1 MSQPEISSP
10 LGRDS
15 GDGQSAMGQPPTG
28 QPRMG
33 QPRTSQ
39 PATGRENAILGARLV
54 VGSARARSYE
64 KALSELLAAADVRLD
79 GSRPWDIRVN
89 DERLFQRVLGHGT
102 LGAGEAYMD
111 GWWDCEQLDEML
123 TRVLRSNL
131 EEHLRS
137 PRAVKLALSARLF
150 NKQSSRRA
158 YIVGEKH
165 YDLGDDLYERMLDP
179 RMIYSCAYFERATEL
194 NAAQEA
200 KLDLVARKIGARAG
214 MRILDI
220 GCGWGGAAQFMA
232 QRYGAAV
239 TGVTVSRNQL
249 QRAQKRCAG
258 LDVEIRLE
266 DYRSLSGSFDA
277 IYSLGMFEHV
287 GVRNYR
293 TYLAKAR
300 ELLRPDGLF
309 LLHTIG
315 NNQSSVATDP
325 WIDKYIFP
333 NGQLPSLAQISKAAE
348 GLWVI
353 EDFHSF
359 GVYYDRTL
367 LAWSENF
374 ERAWPQLS
382 ARYSERFRRMWHFW
396 LMSSAAS
403 FRARKTQLWQIVLS
417 PNGVAGGY
425 RAVR

>member
-10 LGRDS
+10 LGRES
-15 GDGQSAMGQPPTG
+15 GAGQPSLGSAERGQPMGQPQKSQPPVSQPPIG

-33 QPRTSQ
+33 QPPMGQ
-39 PATGRENAILGARLV
+39 PPMGQPPMGQGNALVGAHLV
-54 VGSARARSYE
+54 VSSSRARAYE
-64 KALSELLAAADVRLD
+64 KVLSELLAAADVRLD
-79 GSRPWDIRVN
+79 GARPWDIRVN
-89 DERLFQRVLGHGT
+89 DERLFQRVLGHGS

-111 GWWDCEQLDEML
+111 GWWDCAQLDEML
-123 TRVLRSNL
+123 TRVLRSNI

-165 YDLGDDLYERMLDP
+165 YDLGDDLYELMLDP
-179 RMIYSCAYFERATEL
+179 RMIYSCAYFERATQL
-194 NAAQEA
+194 NDAQEA
-200 KLDLVARKIGARAG
+200 KLDLVARKVGAQAG

-249 QRAQKRCAG
+249 QTAQKRCTG
-258 LDVEIRLE
+258 LDVDIRLE
-266 DYRSLSGSFDA
+266 DYRSLTGRSFDA

-300 ELLRPDGLF
+300 ELLRPNGLF
-309 LLHTIG
+309 L
-315 NNQSSVATDP
+315 
-325 WIDKYIFP
+325 
-333 NGQLPSLAQISKAAE
+333 
-348 GLWVI
+348 
-353 EDFHSF
+353 
-359 GVYYDRTL
+359 
-367 LAWSENF
+367 
-374 ERAWPQLS
+374 
-382 ARYSERFRRMWHFW
+382 
-396 LMSSAAS
+396 
-403 FRARKTQLWQIVLS
+403 
-417 PNGVAGGY
+417 
-425 RAVR
+425 

>member
-1 MSQPEISSP
+1 M
-10 LGRDS
+10 
-15 GDGQSAMGQPPTG
+15 A
-28 QPRMG
+28 
-33 QPRTSQ
+33 
-39 PATGRENAILGARLV
+39 
-54 VGSARARSYE
+54 
-64 KALSELLAAADVRLD
+64 ELLAPADVRLD
-79 GSRPWDIRVN
+79 GSRPWDIRVH
-89 DERLFQRVLGHGT
+89 DKRLFHRVLGQGT
-102 LGAGEAYMD
+102 LGAGEAYME
-111 GWWDCEQLDEML
+111 GWWDCDQLDEML
-123 TRVLRSNL
+123 TRVLRSNI

-137 PRAVKLALSARLF
+137 PRALRLALSARLF
-150 NKQSSRRA
+150 NMQSSRRA
-158 YIVGEKH
+158 YIVAEKH
-165 YDLGDDLYERMLDP
+165 YDLGDDLYELMLDP
-179 RMIYSCAYFERATEL
+179 RMIYSCAYYERADSL

-200 KLDLVARKIGARAG
+200 KLDLVAHKIRVQPG

-232 QRYGAAV
+232 QRGASV

-249 QRAQKRCAG
+249 QTAQKRCAG
-258 LDVEIRLE
+258 LDVDLRLQ
-266 DYRSLSGSFDA
+266 DYRSLSGSCDG

-293 TYLAKAR
+293 TYLEKAR

-315 NNQSSVATDP
+315 NNESSVATDP

-333 NGQLPSLAQISKAAE
+333 NGQLPSLAQIAKAAE

-353 EDFHSF
+353 EDIHSF

-367 LAWSENF
+367 LAWSANF
-374 ERAWPQLS
+374 ERAWPQLA
-382 ARYSERFRRMWHFW
+382 ARYGERFRRMWHFW

-417 PNGVAGGY
+417 PAGVPGGY

>member
-1 MSQPEISSP
+1 MTQGNAVVSAKLVVSSP
-10 LGRDS
+10 RV
-15 GDGQSAMGQPPTG
+15 
-28 QPRMG
+28 
-33 QPRTSQ
+33 RTYER
-39 PATGRENAILGARLV
+39 ALAEMLAR
-54 VGSARARSYE
+54 
-64 KALSELLAAADVRLD
+64 ADVRMD
-79 GSRPWDIRVN
+79 GARPWDIRVN
-89 DERLFQRVLGHGT
+89 DERLFQRVLGHGS

-111 GWWDCEQLDEML
+111 GWWDCDQLDEML
-123 TRVLRSNL
+123 ARVLRSNI

-150 NKQSSRRA
+150 NKQSTRRA

-179 RMIYSCAYFERATEL
+179 RMIYSCAYFERATDL
-194 NAAQEA
+194 NDAQEA
-200 KLDLVARKIGARAG
+200 KLDLVARKIGAQAG

-249 QRAQKRCAG
+249 ERAQKRCAG
-258 LDVEIRLE
+258 LDVDIRLQ

-300 ELLRPDGLF
+300 ELLRPNGLF

-315 NNQSSVATDP
+315 NNHSSVATDP

-333 NGQLPSLAQISKAAE
+333 NGQLPSLAQITAAAE

-367 LAWSENF
+367 QAWSENF
-374 ERAWPQLS
+374 ERAWPQL
-382 ARYSERFRRMWHFW
+382 AGRYSERFRRMWHFW

-417 PNGVAGGY
+417 PTGVAGGY

>member
-1 MSQPEISSP
+1 VPQTEISES
-10 LGRDS
+10 LHRE
-15 GDGQSAMGQPPTG
+15 SAVEG
-28 QPRMG
+28 
-33 QPRTSQ
+33 
-39 PATGRENAILGARLV
+39 NAIVGAHLV
-54 VGSARARSYE
+54 ATSHRSRAYE
-64 KALSELLAAADVRLD
+64 KALAELLAPADVRLN
-79 GSRPWDIRVN
+79 GSRPWDIRVH
-89 DERLFQRVLGHGT
+89 DERMFQRVLGHGS
-102 LGAGEAYMD
+102 LGTGEAYMD
-111 GWWDCEQLDEML
+111 GWWDCDQLDEML
-123 TRVLRSNL
+123 TRVLRSNI
-131 EEHLRS
+131 EEQLRS

-179 RMIYSCAYFERATEL
+179 RMIYSCAYYERASHL
-194 NAAQEA
+194 NDAQEA
-200 KLDLVARKIGARAG
+200 KLDLVAHKIGARAG

-249 QRAQKRCAG
+249 LTAQKRCAG
-258 LDVEIRLE
+258 LDVEVRLE
-266 DYRSLSGSFDA
+266 DYRKLSGSFDA

-300 ELLRPDGLF
+300 ELLRSDGLF

-315 NNQSSVATDP
+315 NNRASVATDP

-333 NGQLPSLAQISKAAE
+333 NGQLPALSQIAKAAE

-353 EDFHSF
+353 EDIHSF

-382 ARYSERFRRMWHFW
+382 SRYSERFRRMWHFW

-403 FRARKTQLWQIVLS
+403 FRARKTQLWQVVLS
-417 PNGVAGGY
+417 PAGVTGGY

>member
-1 MSQPEISSP
+1 MTQQISQP
-10 LGRDS
+10 LHDDG
-15 GDGQSAMGQPPTG
+15 GGQSRVGHPDDAG
-28 QPRMG
+28 RAA
-33 QPRTSQ
+33 
-39 PATGRENAILGARLV
+39 PAA
-54 VGSARARSYE
+54 GSRRRGSYE
-64 KALSELLAAADVRLD
+64 RVVADLLAPADVRLN
-79 GSRPWDIRVN
+79 GSRPWDIRVH
-89 DERLFQRVLGHGT
+89 DERLFHRVLGHGS

-111 GWWDCEQLDEML
+111 GWWDCDQLDEML
-123 TRVLRSNL
+123 TRVLRSNI

-137 PRAVKLALSARLF
+137 PRALRLALSARVF
-150 NKQSSRRA
+150 NMQNSRRA

-165 YDLGDDLYERMLDP
+165 YDLGDDLYELMLDP
-179 RMIYSCAYFERATEL
+179 RMIYSCAYYERTDDL

-200 KLDLVARKIGARAG
+200 KLDLVARKIGVRPG
-214 MRILDI
+214 MRVLDI

-232 QRYGAAV
+232 QRGGSV

-249 QRAQKRCAG
+249 QRAQKRCTG
-258 LDVEIRLE
+258 LDVDVRLQ
-266 DYRSLSGSFDA
+266 DYRSLTGSFDG

-315 NNQSSVATDP
+315 NNESSVATDP

-333 NGQLPSLAQISKAAE
+333 NGQLPSLAQITQAAE

-353 EDFHSF
+353 EDIHSF

-367 LAWSENF
+367 QAWSANF
-374 ERAWPQLS
+374 ERAWPQLA
-382 ARYSERFRRMWHFW
+382 ARYGARFRRMWHFW

-417 PNGVAGGY
+417 PAGVPGGY